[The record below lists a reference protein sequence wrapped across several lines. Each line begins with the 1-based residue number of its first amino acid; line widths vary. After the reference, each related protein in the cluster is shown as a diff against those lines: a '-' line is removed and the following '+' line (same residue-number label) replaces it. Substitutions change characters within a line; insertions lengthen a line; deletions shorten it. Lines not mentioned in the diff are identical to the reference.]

1 MREDLVV
8 DSVSSDNVRAR
19 VEHICG
25 NIQSRLAG
33 SDNARR
39 MAEYNAETL
48 RSVGVAAQVE
58 ELQALVSFPRAAR
71 LQVVQPTATTID
83 AFTLGHS
90 VATAPP
96 GVEGELV
103 YVGPGGTRDYDGLD
117 VRGRI
122 ILCELSYSPARMEK
136 QRIAAAR
143 GAIGAVMMNWGYPE
157 DTAVPFGSVK
167 PLWGNPTPE
176 TMRDQMPQIPCVGIS
191 RSAGLALKALCTRS
205 ATRVRMAT
213 DVDNVWRP
221 VQLTLGEIKAP
232 RSEDFVIV
240 GGHQD
245 SWFGPAATDNAA
257 GNACM
262 VELARVFNAHR
273 EHLRRGIVFGFWTAH
288 ETGTMAGSAHF
299 VDTQWDRL
307 REHAFAYLLID
318 QPACTGTTRWSTSS
332 NVELRRFH
340 QEVEK

>member
-1 MREDLVV
+1 MLEDIVV
-8 DSVSSDNVRAR
+8 DSVSSQNVRAR
-19 VEHICG
+19 VEYICS
-25 NIQSRLAG
+25 NLPSRLAG
-33 SDNARR
+33 SDNGRK
-39 MAEYNAETL
+39 MAEYNADAL
-48 RSVGVAAQVE
+48 RSVGVAAQVQE
-58 ELQALVSFPRAAR
+58 FQALVSFPRPAR
-71 LQVVQPTATTID
+71 LRIAQPSPASID

-90 VATAPP
+90 IATGES

-103 YVGPGGTRDYDGLD
+103 YVGPGAIKDYDGVD

-122 ILCELSYSPARMEK
+122 VLCELSYSPARMEK

-143 GAIGAVMMNWGYPE
+143 GAIGAVMMNWGYPD

-176 TMRDQMPQIPCVGIS
+176 TVRDQMPTLPCVGIS
-191 RSAGLALKALCTRS
+191 RKAGLALKALCTRS
-205 ATRVRMAT
+205 PTRVLIST

-221 VQLTLGEIKAP
+221 VHLTTGEISAP
-232 RSEDFVIV
+232 ASEDFVIV

-273 EHLRRGIVFGFWTAH
+273 EHLKRGIVFGFWTAH
-288 ETGTMAGSAHF
+288 ETGTMAGSAYF

-307 REHAFAYLLID
+307 REHALAYLLID
-318 QPACTGTTRWSTSS
+318 QPACTGTT
-332 NVELRRFH
+332 
-340 QEVEK
+340 